1 MAAQRWQ
8 RRWRR
13 SNGDDGAATAMT
25 AQRRLRRNSDGNGDG
40 GAVMGVAVVAMA
52 VVVVHRSPLFVCGCS
67 STPPLFVLYLPLPT
81 D

>member
-1 MAAQRWQ
+1 
-8 RRWRR
+8 
-13 SNGDDGAATAMT
+13 
-25 AQRRLRRNSDGNGDG
+25 
-40 GAVMGVAVVAMA
+40 VMGVAVVAMA